1 MSEDIFEQHFDLNRK
16 ARERLNGHKG
26 HIIWITG
33 LSGSGKSTIA
43 NGLANELNKLKY
55 HTYTLDG
62 DNIRRGINNDL
73 GFEPESRNE
82 NIRRIAEVARLMC
95 DAGLVVICCFISPL
109 ESYRAMAREII
120 GKNDFSLVFIDCP
133 VEICIQRDV
142 KGLYQRAIKGEI
154 PNFTGISAPYE
165 KPTEPDIHIHSDKT
179 EPDRSIKEIV
189 EYAKIKLKL

>member
-1 MSEDIFEQHFDLNRK
+1 MSKDIFEQHFDLNRDS
-16 ARERLNGHKG
+16 RERLNGHKG
-26 HIIWITG
+26 HVIWITG

-43 NGLANELNKLKY
+43 NGLANELNKLKF

-62 DNIRRGINNDL
+62 DNIRRGINSDL

-109 ESYRAMAREII
+109 ESYRSRAREII

-142 KGLYQRAIKGEI
+142 KGLYKRAIKGEI

-165 KPTEPDIHIHSDKT
+165 KPVEPEIHIHSDKT
-179 EPDRSIKEIV
+179 KPDRSIQEIV